1 MRRLALL
8 ALSIPLAVTTG
19 PSFAAPDDGTARAVR
34 EVATRV
40 VVTGDRL
47 MVSDDV
53 FYSVAGT
60 VGSPVRACA
69 SGRRLVLF
77 EKDTRERLGS
87 TTATRGGTWR
97 FDFSRDQVEETE
109 RPFWQ
114 VRAPRK
120 VVRVA
125 GRRVVCRA
133 GTMLFARTESKFMA
147 GQSDGD
153 PEVEA
158 SGKLN
163 TYGVSRCL
171 GARVVRLRNVTRG
184 TDLGAVSTDADGTWA
199 MSIPASD
206 VDDEDLIKAK
216 VVRKVVRG
224 SGPTVT
230 CGPNV
235 KDTNDATLKPA

>member
-8 ALSIPLAVTTG
+8 ALSIPLAVITG
-19 PSFAAPDDGTARAVR
+19 PSLAAPEDGTARAAR

-53 FYSVAGT
+53 FYSVSGS
-60 VGSPVRACA
+60 VGSQVQACA
-69 SGRRLVLF
+69 RGRKLVLF

-87 TTATRGGTWR
+87 TTATRRGTWR
-97 FDFSRDQVEETE
+97 FDFGLDQLEGTE

-125 GRRVVCRA
+125 GQRVVCR
-133 GTMLFARTESKFMA
+133 GGSMLFARTESELA
-147 GQSDGD
+147 LQPSDSD
-153 PEVEA
+153 PVVEA
-158 SGKLN
+158 SGNLH
-163 TYGVSRCL
+163 TYGVSKCL
-171 GARVVRLRNVTRG
+171 GARVVRLRNITRG

-199 MSIPASD
+199 MSIPADD
-206 VDDEDLIKAK
+206 VDDEDRVKAK

-230 CGPNV
+230 CGPSV
-235 KDTNDATLKPA
+235 KDTNDAMPKPA